1 MILKKLLTFFVSY
14 IFLKRLLTDFT
25 CECYDIK
32 YFQQVS
38 TQHMLIELYKKFN
51 VDQEEPKCFSCVHK
65 EHNYSIVPHGQE
77 CICKELLMED
87 KSEKAEG
94 KLF

>member
-1 MILKKLLTFFVSY
+1 M
-14 IFLKRLLTDFT
+14 LTDFT